1 MTALMTMI
9 HSTQTADGHGDMHE
23 GERELGHGHED
34 TRMGDEDMRMG
45 DEDFDEL
52 RLCDELARENRQ
64 LVAEALGEGD
74 AAAPAAAGRAK
85 VAAQVKPGRPRKKKV
100 PVVVPVAGQARLRV
114 FFCMLNTHAS
124 CWGASRTGEP
134 HCGSHCHDRTAAPP
148 LPVALPMLS

>member
-34 TRMGDEDMRMG
+34 TRMGDEDMRMGDEDMRMG

-114 FFCMLNTHAS
+114 FFCVLKKCDEARGRH
-124 CWGASRTGEP
+124 
-134 HCGSHCHDRTAAPP
+134 
-148 LPVALPMLS
+148 